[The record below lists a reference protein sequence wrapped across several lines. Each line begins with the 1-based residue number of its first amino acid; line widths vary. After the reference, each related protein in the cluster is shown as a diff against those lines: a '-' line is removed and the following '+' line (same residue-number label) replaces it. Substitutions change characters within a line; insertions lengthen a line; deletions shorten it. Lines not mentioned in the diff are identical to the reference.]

1 MIIPLSL
8 TEALG
13 VDSASLQSTDAMLN
27 NFTSPIKTNPSELAQ
42 VGSEWLIGL
51 LNFGI
56 RVVLAILLFLA
67 GRYLIRHLTGFIRRL
82 ILRKAVD
89 GIGSTLLD
97 SIIVAI
103 LYILL
108 GIGIAAVLGVQ
119 SVSFA
124 AILASMGLA
133 IGMALSGQLQN
144 LAGGVI
150 IMFTKPFN
158 IGDFIDAQTV
168 SGVVQE
174 VNLFHTHISTPD
186 NKSIFIPNGV
196 LSSGVVTNLSGVNT
210 RRVDWVFSVEYGQ
223 DFDTAKDL
231 LIKLMNQD
239 ERILHDPM
247 EPFVAILKLN
257 SSSVD
262 LTARAW
268 VKSDLYWDVFFDF
281 NKTVYTEFNKAG
293 INFPFPQITVHQAKS

>member
-8 TEALG
+8 TEVLG
-13 VDSASLQSTDAMLN
+13 VDSTSVESTDAMLGN
-27 NFTSPIKTNPSELAQ
+27 LTNPLKANPSELAQ
-42 VGSEWLIGL
+42 VGSEWLTGL

-56 RVVLAILLFLA
+56 RVVIAIALFLV
-67 GRYLIRHLTGFIRRL
+67 GRYLIRHLTGSIRRL
-82 ILRKAVD
+82 VLRKTVD
-89 GIGSTLLD
+89 GVGSTLLD

-133 IGMALSGQLQN
+133 VGMALSGQLQN

-196 LSSGVVTNLSGVNT
+196 LSSGVVTNLSGVST
-210 RRVDWVFSVEYGQ
+210 RRVDWTFSVEYGQ
-223 DFDTAKDL
+223 DFEAAKDL
-231 LIKLMNQD
+231 LIKLMKQ
-239 ERILHDPM
+239 EARIVNDPM

-268 VKSDLYWDVFFDF
+268 VKSEDYWDVFFDL
-281 NKTVYTEFNKAG
+281 NKTVYAEFNKAG
-293 INFPFPQITVHQAKS
+293 IHFPFPQITVHQAKS